1 MPIPRKPRVNP
12 SRAVPRGRR
21 GTGGTQ
27 RRAAPGNGVAGPAHL
42 RCMSTHTTPAGGGKD
57 PQQLAV
63 GGLEPLLSIETLA
76 DYVGVPVVTI
86 YRWRTEGKG
95 PCAVRIGRHL
105 KFALSDVQAWLETV
119 RETEPGTEPG
129 RR

>member
-1 MPIPRKPRVNP
+1 
-12 SRAVPRGRR
+12 
-21 GTGGTQ
+21 
-27 RRAAPGNGVAGPAHL
+27 
-42 RCMSTHTTPAGGGKD
+42 MSANTTPAGGAHN
-57 PQQLAV
+57 PQLTA

-76 DYVGVPVVTI
+76 EYVGVPVVTI

-105 KFALSDVQAWLETV
+105 KFALSDVQAWLDTV

>member
-1 MPIPRKPRVNP
+1 MPIPPKPHLNP
-12 SRAVPRGRR
+12 SGTAPSGSRR
-21 GTGGTQ
+21 TVGTH
-27 RRAAPGNGVAGPAHL
+27 RRAAHRSRMARPAHL
-42 RCMSTHTTPAGGGKD
+42 RCMSTNTTPAGGAQN
-57 PQQLAV
+57 PQLTV
-63 GGLEPLLSIETLA
+63 SGLEPLLSIEALA
-76 DYVGVPVVTI
+76 EYVGVPVVTI

-119 RETEPGTEPG
+119 RETQPGTEPG

>member
-1 MPIPRKPRVNP
+1 
-12 SRAVPRGRR
+12 
-21 GTGGTQ
+21 
-27 RRAAPGNGVAGPAHL
+27 
-42 RCMSTHTTPAGGGKD
+42 MSTDTTPAGGAQD
-57 PQQLAV
+57 PQLTV
-63 GGLEPLLSIETLA
+63 SGLEPLLSIETLA
-76 DYVGVPVVTI
+76 EYVGVPVVTI

-119 RETEPGTEPG
+119 RETQPGTEPG